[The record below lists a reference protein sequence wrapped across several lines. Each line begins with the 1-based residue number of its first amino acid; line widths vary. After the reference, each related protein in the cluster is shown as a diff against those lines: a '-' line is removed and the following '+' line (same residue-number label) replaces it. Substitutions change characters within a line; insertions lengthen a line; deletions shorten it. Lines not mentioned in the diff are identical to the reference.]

1 VRVISR
7 KLLVEFWRKHAEA
20 KATLSAWFKVAEKG
34 SFGNLS
40 ELKRTF
46 ATVDYVPVGDRGFY
60 VFNIGGKKYR
70 LVAAIHFNRQIL
82 FVRRVMTH
90 AEYNRGD
97 WKK

>member
-1 VRVISR
+1 MRVISR
-7 KLLVEFWRKHAEA
+7 KLLVEFWRKHADAETA
-20 KATLSAWFKVAEKG
+20 LSAWFKAVEKG

-40 ELKRTF
+40 DLKRTF
-46 ATVDYVPVGDRGFY
+46 GTVDYVPIGNRGFY

-70 LVAAIHFNRQIL
+70 LVAAIHFNRRTMFL
-82 FVRRVMTH
+82 RRVMTH